1 LLYQLSYTGEGKQY
15 KRPYHSIANPR
26 KLPYIVLVRIFQ
38 TRIFNYGEK
47 FMKHQRGFT
56 LIELLIVIA
65 IVGILI
71 AIAVPSYHVYTRRA
85 HYTEVVQAAAP
96 YKLGVDECYHITGA
110 LTNCDAGRHGVPAA
124 IVSGQGSGMVDSV
137 TVDKSGTIT
146 IVPKAEYGIT
156 ADDTYVLSPISSNGS
171 LVWTT
176 GGGGV
181 VKGYA
186 N

>member
-1 LLYQLSYTGEGKQY
+1 M
-15 KRPYHSIANPR
+15 H
-26 KLPYIVLVRIFQ
+26 
-38 TRIFNYGEK
+38 
-47 FMKHQRGFT
+47 HQRGFT

-96 YKLGVDECYHITGA
+96 YKLGVNECYHTTGT
-110 LTNCDAGRHGVPAA
+110 LNNCSAGRHGVPAA
-124 IVSGQGSGMVDSV
+124 IASGSGSGMIDSIN
-137 TVDKSGTIT
+137 VDKAGTIT
-146 IVPKAEYGIT
+146 VVPKAEYGIT
-156 ADDTYVLSPISSNGS
+156 AEDTYVLSPISSNNS

-176 GGGGV
+176 SGGGV
-181 VKGYA
+181 ERGYA

>member
-1 LLYQLSYTGEGKQY
+1 
-15 KRPYHSIANPR
+15 
-26 KLPYIVLVRIFQ
+26 
-38 TRIFNYGEK
+38 
-47 FMKHQRGFT
+47 MKHQRGFT

-71 AIAVPSYHVYTRRA
+71 AVAVPSYHVYTRRA

-96 YKLGVDECYHITGA
+96 YKLGVDECFHITGA
-110 LTNCDAGRHGVPAA
+110 LDNCNAGRHGVPAA
-124 IVSGQGSGMVDSV
+124 ITAGKGSGMIDSID
-137 TVDKSGTIT
+137 VDKAGTIT
-146 IVPKAEYGIT
+146 VVPKAQYGIT
-156 ADDTYVLSPISSNGS
+156 TEDTYVLSPISSNGH

-181 VKGYA
+181 EKGYA